1 MDPDVVIVM
10 VLGGLGLAGRLR
22 KATSPAGRAARG
34 GAHRVTAPVQSGAR
48 YVLPL
53 VGGPIAAVVGAVGTV
68 VGESVGE
75 VLDGV
80 SAAADWLTGR
90 PRPTR

>member
-10 VLGGLGLAGRLR
+10 ILGGLGMAGRLR
-22 KATSPAGRAARG
+22 KKISPAGGAARN
-34 GAHRVTAPVQSGAR
+34 AARTVVAPIQSGAR
-48 YVLPL
+48 YVMP
-53 VGGPIAAVVGAVGTV
+53 VAGGAVATVAGVVGTV

-80 SAAADWLTGR
+80 AAAGDWVR
-90 PRPTR
+90 ARQAPQV

>member
-10 VLGGLGLAGRLR
+10 ILGGLGMAGRLR
-22 KATSPAGRAARG
+22 KKISPAGGAARH
-34 GAHRVTAPVQSGAR
+34 AARTAVAPIQSGAR
-48 YVLPL
+48 YVMP
-53 VGGPIAAVVGAVGTV
+53 VAGGMVATVAGAVGTV

-80 SAAADWLTGR
+80 AAAGDWVR
-90 PRPTR
+90 ARQAPPA